1 MFTLYHSY
9 GGMLAAYMRAK
20 YPHIIKGALAASAP
34 VRWVAGEGNF
44 HDFFE
49 RVTKVSTLVL
59 DE

>member
-1 MFTLYHSY
+1 
-9 GGMLAAYMRAK
+9 MLAAYMRAK